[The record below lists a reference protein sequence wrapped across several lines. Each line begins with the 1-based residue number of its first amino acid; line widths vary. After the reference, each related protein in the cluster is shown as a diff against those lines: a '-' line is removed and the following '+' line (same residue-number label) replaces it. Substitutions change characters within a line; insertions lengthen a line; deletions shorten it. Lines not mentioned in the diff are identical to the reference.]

1 MKTDGTNADTKLTT
15 TQEKN
20 MTLKQWV
27 MQMSSQIAM
36 ALPPNITPERMA
48 RIAMT
53 ALSKSELL
61 SQSTR
66 NSFLG
71 ALLTSA
77 QLGLECNTPLGQAYL
92 IPYTNKKTGRVETQF
107 QLGYQ
112 GMLDL
117 CYRTNQYKTIQAR
130 VVYKGDE
137 FDYSYGF
144 NENLRHIPHGKTK
157 DPVFVYAYYELISGG
172 RAFEVMSWKEVLT
185 FAEKYS
191 QSVKNKKSSPWESD
205 TEAMAKKT
213 VLKKVMKYAPKS
225 VEIANAVARDSG
237 VLSANVI
244 QDGNDVLVD
253 IVNTQPEIGNDAPAE
268 IEAPKQSAKIPQ
280 RRTQAAEFPAQETM
294 ELTPEEEAEIDEAWE
309 NGLAGESEVPDALF

>member
-1 MKTDGTNADTKLTT
+1 MKTDGTNARTAASKSA
-15 TQEKN
+15 
-20 MTLKQWV
+20 TLKQWV
-27 MQMSSQIAM
+27 TKMSDQIAM
-36 ALPPNITPERMA
+36 ALPANITPERMA

-53 ALSKSELL
+53 ALSKNELL

-66 NSFLG
+66 DSFLG

-92 IPYTNKKTGRVETQF
+92 IPYTNKKTGCVETQF

-144 NENLRHIPHGKTK
+144 NEKLRHIPHGKTK

-172 RAFEVMSWKEVLT
+172 RAFEVMSWEEVLT

-225 VEIANAVARDSG
+225 VEIANAVAMDSG

-244 QDGNDVLVD
+244 QNGKNAFVD
-253 IVNTQPEIGNDAPAE
+253 IVNIQPEIGNDAAAE
-268 IEAPKQSAKIPQ
+268 IEAPKEAAKIPQ
-280 RRTQAAEFPAQETM
+280 RQTQATGAESPAQETM

-309 NGLAGESEVPDALF
+309 NGLAGESEIPDALF